1 MRAIFRSMLAVGR
14 LAGIFVAVSLAFP
27 AIAQVQTPA
36 RGSAQRA
43 AILDT
48 VRLRVE
54 AEVGQPVEFVVNELR
69 VLGEWV
75 FTRLVPQRLGGG
87 EIPWAYTR
95 FQSNFDAGMFE
106 AEVVALVRNTPA
118 GLLLYEYDLGSTDVV
133 WVDWGEWHPV
143 PPELFP

>member
-1 MRAIFRSMLAVGR
+1 MHAIFRSTLSLGR
-14 LAGIFVAVSLAFP
+14 LAGVFVAVSLAFP
-27 AIAQVQTPA
+27 VVAQVQTPS
-36 RGSAQRA
+36 RGSPQLA

-69 VLGEWV
+69 VLGEWA
-75 FTRLVPQRLGGG
+75 FARLVPQRPGGG

-95 FQSNFDAGMFE
+95 FQSDYDAGMFE

-118 GLLLYEYDLGSTDVV
+118 GWLLYEYDLGSTDVS
-133 WVDWGEWHPV
+133 WIDWGEWYLV